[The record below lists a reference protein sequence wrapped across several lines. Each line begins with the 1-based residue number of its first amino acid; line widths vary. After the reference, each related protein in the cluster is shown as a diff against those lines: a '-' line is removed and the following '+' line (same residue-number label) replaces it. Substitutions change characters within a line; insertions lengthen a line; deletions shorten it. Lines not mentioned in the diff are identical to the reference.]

1 MTTLNLNRLVRSA
14 TTSED
19 YCSYIIESLWE
30 EHSDKMTNWSVKDVN
45 KIWKEAS
52 SSDLTVAQFID
63 KHKEKLNGL

>member
-1 MTTLNLNRLVRSA
+1 MINLNLDRLVRSA
-14 TTSED
+14 STNED

-30 EHSDKMTNWSVKDVN
+30 EHSDKMTNWTDKDIN

-52 SSDLTVAQFID
+52 NSDLTVSQFID